1 MIAMG
6 KFTTMYN
13 PQLIRPIYAG
23 LLRVHCIIFQVY
35 KILMKHL
42 SKSIP
47 IVYIIH
53 NTLIE

>member
-1 MIAMG
+1 MIALG
-6 KFTTMYN
+6 KFTMHY
-13 PQLIRPIYAG
+13 PQLIRPINVV